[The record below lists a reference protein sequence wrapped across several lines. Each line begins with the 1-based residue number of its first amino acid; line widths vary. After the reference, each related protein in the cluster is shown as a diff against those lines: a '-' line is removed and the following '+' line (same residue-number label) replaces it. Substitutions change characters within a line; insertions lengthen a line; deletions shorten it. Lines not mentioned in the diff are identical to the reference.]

1 MEVTGRVKLVG
12 PVQDISPTFRKR
24 ELVITTDEQYP
35 QVIML
40 EFTQDKVSLID
51 GVQIG
56 EPVEVSINIRGREW
70 TNPQGEVKYFT
81 SLQGWRINRLS
92 QQQQAPVQGY
102 GQPQEGYGQPQEG
115 YGQPQQGYGQPQQGF
130 GQPQQG
136 NPVAYNQ
143 PNQGGSNFPPASSY
157 KEEDHDDLPF

>member
-102 GQPQEGYGQPQEG
+102 GQPQ
-115 YGQPQQGYGQPQQGF
+115 QGYGQPQQGF